1 MQCPK
6 CHEDNAATAQFCT
19 RCHTPLR
26 YTCPACKH
34 VQTHGGQ
41 CDQCGVDFAKYA
53 AMLMFSAQDT
63 ARRDHERTRERTSFV
78 KQLLLLPITGGI
90 SLLKFLITRARGE

>member
-1 MQCPK
+1 MQCSK
-6 CHEDNAATAQFCT
+6 CGQENPDRAQFCS

-34 VQTHGGQ
+34 IQSHGSK

-53 AMLMFSAQDT
+53 AMLMFQAKT
-63 ARRDHERTRERTSFV
+63 EANTRREQV
-78 KQLLLLPITGGI
+78 KSRGEIIKQILLLPVTGGL
-90 SLLKFLITRARGE
+90 SLFKYFRSRLRGE